1 MHKLKAEVEKTTD
14 VYVRGFAQSI
24 DINESDMQIFHIF
37 CYGQGYGSQRDKTTV
52 KFLKRV
58 GYGSRFTTFKSKK
71 VIKCHLNWAV
81 KHW

>member
-37 CYGQGYGSQRDKTTV
+37 CYGSQRDKTSV

-58 GYGSRFTTFKSKK
+58 GYGS
-71 VIKCHLNWAV
+71 
-81 KHW
+81 